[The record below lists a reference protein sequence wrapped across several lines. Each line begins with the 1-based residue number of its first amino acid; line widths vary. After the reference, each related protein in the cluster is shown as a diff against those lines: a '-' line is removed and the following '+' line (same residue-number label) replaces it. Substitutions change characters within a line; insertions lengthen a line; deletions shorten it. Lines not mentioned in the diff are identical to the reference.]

1 MTLYKP
7 KDRLLLGGT
16 ILLGGLSS
24 LLAAFVSIF
33 LQRVIDVAVAGEIRE
48 FYRVLGGMAAFLLA
62 FGVISFSEALLG
74 KILLRNVTRY
84 LRDRVFK
91 GVMKQDPKEY
101 TAQNTADY
109 LSALVNDVKLVE
121 DNYLVPLLL

>member
-1 MTLYKP
+1 MMLYKP

-48 FYRVLGGMAAFLLA
+48 FYRVLGGGGRFSAGFWSHQL
-62 FGVISFSEALLG
+62 FGGLTGENPFEECDTISEGQGL
-74 KILLRNVTRY
+74 
-84 LRDRVFK
+84 
-91 GVMKQDPKEY
+91 
-101 TAQNTADY
+101 
-109 LSALVNDVKLVE
+109 
-121 DNYLVPLLL
+121 

>member
-33 LQRVIDVAVAGEIRE
+33 LQRVIDVAVAGRSES
-48 FYRVLGGMAAFLLA
+48 FTGYWGMAAFLLA

-74 KILLRNVTRY
+74 ENP
-84 LRDRVFK
+84 FEEC
-91 GVMKQDPKEY
+91 DPISEG
-101 TAQNTADY
+101 QG
-109 LSALVNDVKLVE
+109 L
-121 DNYLVPLLL
+121 

>member
-16 ILLGGLSS
+16 ILFGGLSS

-33 LQRVIDVAVAGEIRE
+33 LQKVIDVAVAGEIRE

-84 LRDRVFK
+84 LRGRVFK

-101 TAQNTADY
+101 TAQNTARTIC
-109 LSALVNDVKLVE
+109 
-121 DNYLVPLLL
+121 PLL